1 MPSSTAPRAFAAI
14 TTDARVT
21 KILFPAERIKFN
33 FDVMKHTS
41 VGQLL
46 LVGVQGLEL
55 GADEA
60 KLLRRVQPGGFILF
74 GRNIK
79 TPEQLRK
86 LVDDLR
92 TLSLVEPIITLD
104 QEGGR
109 VSRLRLIGN
118 EPPSAQQL
126 RDRNDVA
133 LVRRHG
139 EITGQLLRIFGFNL
153 DLCPVLDISFNDDAD
168 NSLRGRCYG
177 KND

>member
-1 MPSSTAPRAFAAI
+1 MSRFPLASAAI
-14 TTDARVT
+14 TTNARVR
-21 KILFPAERIKFN
+21 KFLFPAKRINFN
-33 FDVMKHTS
+33 FDVMKHPS

-46 LVGVQGLEL
+46 LIGVQGLEL

-79 TPEQLRK
+79 TPGQLRK
-86 LVDDLR
+86 LIDDLR
-92 TLSLVEPIITLD
+92 SLSTIEPIITID

-118 EPPSAQQL
+118 EPPHAQQL
-126 RDRNDVA
+126 RDKGDIE
-133 LVRRHG
+133 LIHKHG
-139 EITGQLLRIFGFNL
+139 ELTGDLLRLFGFNL
-153 DLCPVLDISFNDDAD
+153 DLCPVLDLSFDDEAD

-177 KND
+177 KTVA